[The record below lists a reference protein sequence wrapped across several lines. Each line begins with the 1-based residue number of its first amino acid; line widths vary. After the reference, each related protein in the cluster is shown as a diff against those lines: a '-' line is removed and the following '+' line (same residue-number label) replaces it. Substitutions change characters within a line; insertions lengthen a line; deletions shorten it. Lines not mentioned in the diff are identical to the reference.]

1 MACDSGRRVHP
12 VFLVFDLQ
20 AAVVCVT
27 YLHDSLP
34 GPESSL
40 CQVPGQPR
48 SVLNPRALDGAR
60 EVLLRLCCGASLVF
74 TGTPGSPRP
83 QSRTTFTCC
92 TFLMLAAARLAQSAE
107 RKALNLVVVGS
118 RPTVGVLLLKQE
130 SRETKIFKTRRA
142 SLLHLRA
149 TASLLTS
156 VPRALHLSAMLK
168 PCIANFQ
175 FPRRLS
181 ARRLYRLRLAAIK
194 EKP

>member
-48 SVLNPRALDGAR
+48 SVLNPHALDGAR

-74 TGTPGSPRP
+74 TGTPGSPRSPRP

-92 TFLMLAAARLAQSAE
+92 TFLIVPAARLAQSAE
-107 RKALNLVVVGS
+107 RKALNLVVVDS
-118 RPTVGVLLLKQE
+118 SPTVGV
-130 SRETKIFKTRRA
+130 F
-142 SLLHLRA
+142 
-149 TASLLTS
+149 
-156 VPRALHLSAMLK
+156 MLVE
-168 PCIANFQ
+168 F
-175 FPRRLS
+175 
-181 ARRLYRLRLAAIK
+181 
-194 EKP
+194 